1 MERDNGTTA
10 ANAAAQNNKY
20 YIEIYLE
27 KTKTKTEYRKKE
39 LKEKNTRQKQSRFA
53 FLRHTPKK

>member
-27 KTKTKTEYRKKE
+27 KTKTKTEYRKK

-53 FLRHTPKK
+53 FFRHTPKK